1 MESRQRNSWWTVGIG
16 SVALAL
22 LLLGGTAAFADGQ
35 QCYSCGSWCTEQGA
49 IYGMWYDNAPNTP
62 RWVRVGGAGFPDCN
76 PGTNCFF
83 AVSAAC
89 TQQCDRCIAAG
100 GHYGG
105 PVMDYRVYHAINVFV
120 FRHDWI
126 GGAVGFL
133 ETWAVPVFGLATFGL
148 WFLARPGGP
157 RKWKLASASALAK
170 SPAMM

>member
-105 PVMDYRVYHAINVFV
+105 PGHEESFRDCADAQCSLSTNEDGSTSVCMDFCACAAGKNCRDTQVSPQ
-120 FRHDWI
+120 
-126 GGAVGFL
+126 GGVWSTDHSACQC
-133 ETWAVPVFGLATFGL
+133 
-148 WFLARPGGP
+148 PG
-157 RKWKLASASALAK
+157 
-170 SPAMM
+170 